1 MKVGNLLLVCGAF
14 IAFASA
20 ASAQAPA
27 AGQPTPAKV
36 GVINSDM
43 FSAKTGGITRLVNA
57 LRTLE
62 TEFKPQRDEI
72 AQMVTR
78 FNALQQPLPANST
91 AQQQATRRDEV
102 LNLQTTINRKQEDA
116 RSAFAKR
123 SAALTEP
130 IRLSIFSALQAYSKQ
145 RGVDLLVD
153 ISKFQDGV
161 LLLNPAADMTAAF
174 IKDYNSKN
182 P

>member
-1 MKVGNLLLVCGAF
+1 MKVRNLLLL
-14 IAFASA
+14 FAAVIVFVSV
-20 ASAQAPA
+20 SKAQAPA
-27 AGQPTPAKV
+27 AQPAPLKI

-43 FSAKTGGITRLVNA
+43 FSAQTGGITRLVNA

-72 AQMVTR
+72 RQMVTR
-78 FNALQQPLPANST
+78 FEALQQPAPANAT
-91 AQQQATRRDEV
+91 PQQQTQRRDDA
-102 LNLQTTINRKQEDA
+102 LALQTTIRRKQEDA
-116 RSAFAKR
+116 AATYQRRA
-123 SAALTEP
+123 AALTEP
-130 IRLSIFSALQAYSKQ
+130 IRLSIFNALQAYAKQ
-145 RGVDLLVD
+145 RGIDMLVD

-161 LLLNPAADMTAAF
+161 LLMNAGADMTPAF